1 MVSVAVFVDFINLF
15 LMQFNIDLLHVLIT
29 FIHNLFCLTVSEI
42 WLEDDYLLSRGWVP
56 PYALSSCS
64 SGCKCW
70 FLVLWRRSQCVS
82 VVLLPGR
89 LYQVEYAME
98 AIGHAG
104 TCLGILANDGVLLA
118 AERRNIHKLLDEVFF
133 SEKIYK
139 LNEWVQ

>member
-1 MVSVAVFVDFINLF
+1 MSGVAPLLSFVDVGI
-15 LMQFNIDLLHVLIT
+15 
-29 FIHNLFCLTVSEI
+29 
-42 WLEDDYLLSRGWVP
+42 YP
-56 PYALSSCS
+56 A
-64 SGCKCW
+64 
-70 FLVLWRRSQCVS
+70 
-82 VVLLPGR
+82 GR

-139 LNEWVQ
+139 LNE